1 MSIPLA
7 GAEGGYFVSSARRVV
22 GGIRETVEPAGDTP
36 QLRELFTHLQNR
48 VVKACS
54 RLGRKLPKPLLYGRT
69 LARIPVEGD
78 GRL

>member
-36 QLRELFTHLQNR
+36 QLRELFTH
-48 VVKACS
+48 
-54 RLGRKLPKPLLYGRT
+54 
-69 LARIPVEGD
+69 
-78 GRL
+78 